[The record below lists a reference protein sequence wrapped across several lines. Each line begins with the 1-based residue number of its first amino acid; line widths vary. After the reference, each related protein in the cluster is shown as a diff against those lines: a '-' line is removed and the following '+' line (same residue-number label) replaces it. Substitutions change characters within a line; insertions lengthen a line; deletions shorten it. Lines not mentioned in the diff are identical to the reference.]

1 MYTDAQTMAWIMDT
15 YAMTIGHAAHGVVTG
30 KPVSIGGSEGRGEAT
45 ARGLLYVVEEACKLK
60 KISLRGAT
68 VAIQGFGN
76 AGATAAR
83 LFADRK
89 AKIVALSDTRGGVT
103 NSAASTPSRPSAIKS
118 VPA

>member
-1 MYTDAQTMAWIMDT
+1 MAWIMGT
-15 YAMTIGHAAHGVVTG
+15 YAMTLGHSAHGVVTG
-30 KPVSIGGSEGRGEAT
+30 KPISIGGSEGRGEAT

-83 LFADRK
+83 LFATVAPRDRK
-89 AKIVALSDTRGGVT
+89 STRL
-103 NSAASTPSRPSAIKS
+103 NSSHSQISYAVFCLKKKKRQTPM
-118 VPA
+118 